1 MTEYALV
8 PLLHPAERQMPS
20 LRRLGLRGSD
30 PIALNSPNI
39 GTNGERDTVER
50 VTSTTV
56 KEQRTRW
63 MKIIMLG
70 RQKYVEVI
78 WE

>member
-30 PIALNSPNI
+30 PIALNSLHI
-39 GTNGERDTVER
+39 DTNEERDIPAR
-50 VTSTTV
+50 VTLAAV

-70 RQKYVEVI
+70 RQKYVEII

>member
-70 RQKYVEVI
+70 RQKYVEII

>member
-70 RQKYVEVI
+70 RQKYVQII